1 MIQRIQTVWLFML
14 VIISIIWTIFPQ
26 TDEVAAFVQKGG
38 SAIVAI
44 AALVA
49 IFLYKNR
56 KIQLQVCY
64 GILAVWIVVSVTLFI
79 RGLAIPYGILYFCCL
94 LTDIMA
100 ILAIRKDEK
109 LVRSLDRL
117 R

>member
-1 MIQRIQTVWLFML
+1 MIQRFQTVWLL
-14 VIISIIWTIFPQ
+14 LLAIISAIWTFLIP
-26 TDEVAAFVQKGG
+26 TNDTVSTIVLKGG
-38 SAIVAI
+38 SGLVCI

-56 KIQLQVCY
+56 QLQLKFCY
-64 GILAVWIVVSVTLFI
+64 AILAVWMIVSITLWV
-79 RGLAIPYGILYFCCL
+79 RVGLIMGLLYFCCL

-100 ILAIRKDEK
+100 IFFIQKDEK
-109 LVRSLDRL
+109 LVRSSDRL